1 MKAAAAVDGIPS
13 CTINAPPPAYH
24 PPPPLQQ
31 FSVRDATL
39 GLPSYGGPS
48 VDSIYLCR
56 LFLTT
61 LETSPT
67 FTLGAVQRLRSFAK
81 QRHVYGSKYGFP
93 GGSAWCT
100 MLWSFCQWLD
110 EGLRQH
116 CGVNDDEKPSPEDVL
131 GRFLTVLAL
140 WPWPLPWTVENMTCI
155 VDRKQVDGSAVEVS
169 MGRHLST
176 AFVVPLPS
184 SSGYRVWNMTQCVHH
199 TNQQVILREAWTAAT
214 SRNTEFVNFRNEMRE
229 MCYLRHTVHG
239 MVLMRWPVYLS
250 VRLPDCSPP
259 EWLGIVGSRLMS
271 VLLPQLQACGFFPR
285 PLCVDNP
292 SYLVLLWPMDSVRT
306 NVSHVDVALPLQ
318 DRILPC
324 LFAMLEA
331 AYITLWSKGT
341 ILDAPPLN
349 RLLPELD
356 VHLCD
361 L

>member
-1 MKAAAAVDGIPS
+1 MESDEPLS
-13 CTINAPPPAYH
+13 QAPPPSYQ

-31 FSVRDATL
+31 FFPNDTSL

-48 VDSIYLCR
+48 VDSIYLSR
-56 LFLTT
+56 LFLKG

-67 FTLGAVQRLRSFAK
+67 FTIAALHRLRCFAK
-81 QRHVYGSKYGFP
+81 RRNVYGSKYGFP

-100 MLWSFCQWLD
+100 MLWSFCMWLD
-110 EGLRQH
+110 ESMQYLDSQP
-116 CGVNDDEKPSPEDVL
+116 EKPLPEEVIW
-131 GRFLTVLAL
+131 RFFTVLAL
-140 WPWPLPWTVENMTCI
+140 WPWPLPWTVENMSCI
-155 VDRKQVDGSAVEVS
+155 VERRQVVGTALQVS

-184 SSGYRVWNMTQCVHH
+184 SSGYRMWNMTQCVQ
-199 TNQQVILREAWTAAT
+199 TSNQQVILKEAWNAAT
-214 SRNTEFVNFRNEMRE
+214 FRAAEFPEYRHEMRDMCCRRHNTEGA
-229 MCYLRHTVHG
+229 L
-239 MVLMRWPVYLS
+239 LLRWPVYLS

-259 EWLGIVGSRLMS
+259 EWHGIVGSRLMS

-285 PLCVDNP
+285 PLCVENP
-292 SYLVLLWPMDSVRT
+292 CYTVLLWPSDSVWS
-306 NVSHVDVALPLQ
+306 NVSHVDIALPLQ

-324 LFAMLEA
+324 LFAMLES
-331 AYITLWSKGT
+331 AYISMWSAKST
-341 ILDAPPLN
+341 EDAPSLS